1 MKEMIILIIVSV
13 GLAVYGPNIARELY
27 SLMQEENN
35 VDLSELTVQ
44 MFKPD
49 ELAKYD
55 GSEGS
60 KGIYLSILGQ
70 VFDVTKGAKHYGP
83 GGSYNIF
90 VG

>member
-1 MKEMIILIIVSV
+1 MKEIIILIVVSV
-13 GLAVYGPNIARELY
+13 GLALYGPNVLKHLY
-27 SLMQEENN
+27 SYN
-35 VDLSELTVQ
+35 VDSTEPTVQ
-44 MFKPD
+44 MFSSE

-55 GSEGS
+55 GSENS
-60 KGIYLSILGQ
+60 KGIYLSILGE

>member
-1 MKEMIILIIVSV
+1 MKEIIILIVVSV

-27 SLMQEENN
+27 SLVQEENN
-35 VDLSELTVQ
+35 TDSAEPTVQ
-44 MFKPD
+44 MFSQE

-55 GSEGS
+55 GTEGS

-70 VFDVTKGAKHYGP
+70 VFDVTKGVKHYGP